1 MKTTSQVEKQKEKEF
16 LTKENR
22 LRDLQDNIKHIKLHI
37 IGVSEE
43 KRQKWAENLFEDIII
58 ENFPNLRKET
68 DIQVLEAQRV
78 PNKMN
83 TRRPTTQCRTKCQ
96 RLKIKNYKN
105 SEKEANSSMQKTK
118 NKNPKVYHL
127 IFQEKLHRLEG
138 SG

>member
-43 KRQKWAENLFEDIII
+43 ERQKWAENLFEDTIT

-68 DIQVLEAQRV
+68 NIQVSQPQSSKQDEF
-78 PNKMN
+78 
-83 TRRPTTQCRTKCQ
+83 
-96 RLKIKNYKN
+96 
-105 SEKEANSSMQKTK
+105 KE
-118 NKNPKVYHL
+118 VYIETL
-127 IFQEKLHRLEG
+127 NN
-138 SG
+138 